1 MPSTNI
7 QFKFSLRSTKYSI
20 SIRGQKIWN
29 QFLTHEQKSLQSH
42 KLFLKKSSLPD
53 TENEK
58 KNISGILVNFNKL
71 KYTSGV

>member
-7 QFKFSLRSTKYSI
+7 QSKFSLRSKKYSI

-29 QFLTHEQKSLQSH
+29 QFLTHEKKLQSH
-42 KLFLKKSSLPD
+42 KLFLKQSSLPD

-58 KNISGILVNFNKL
+58 IYISGILVNFNKQ